1 VSAFF
6 VAKAKLDDAYARDL
20 KKLCKEK
27 PGAGMFVKETRAS
40 LAHSP
45 STRID
50 VCLTVSRIHAH
61 SRGFV
66 DSA

>member
-45 STRID
+45 PLALMC
-50 VCLTVSRIHAH
+50 V
-61 SRGFV
+61 
-66 DSA
+66 